1 MNKKLAKYLAAGVV
15 AKIGMEMYARD
26 GFYERTGYKSD
37 YLRDRFKG
45 YNFKRFL
52 TDCEHIVAWPVV
64 TPLVYMGGKV
74 IEKMSDEEFYQK
86 FPQYKKY
93 KRN

>member
-15 AKIGMEMYARD
+15 AKIGMELYARD

-45 YNFKRFL
+45 YNFK
-52 TDCEHIVAWPVV
+52 P
-64 TPLVYMGGKV
+64 
-74 IEKMSDEEFYQK
+74 
-86 FPQYKKY
+86 
-93 KRN
+93 